1 MTIGDIA
8 KKDYYKVYVRVI
20 SNINGCEYDLF
31 YGVFKTIDGKIYAL
45 DGERYSKDELIISF
59 EEFTDKKGNECCVI
73 YI

>member
-20 SNINGCEYDLF
+20 STIDDCEYDLF
-31 YGVFKTIDGKIYAL
+31 YGVFRTIGGRIYTL
-45 DGERYSKDELIISF
+45 DEERYSKDELVISY
-59 EEFTDKKGNECCVI
+59 EEFTDNNGNECCTI